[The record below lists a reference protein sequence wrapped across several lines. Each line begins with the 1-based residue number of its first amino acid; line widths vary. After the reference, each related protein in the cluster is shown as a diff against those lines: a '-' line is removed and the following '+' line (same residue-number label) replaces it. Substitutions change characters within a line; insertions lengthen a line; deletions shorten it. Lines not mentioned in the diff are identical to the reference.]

1 MHEPSRYRLDCRVA
15 TDSARRMKP
24 CAEQITQLRQ
34 AVQFDHQPTPET
46 VPANKSSLAAVH
58 DDRGQQLAQDLLRM
72 PGYETKMAAARNHV
86 QSVVRQLRG
95 HILGSRGKDHV
106 IGLAVPDADMRCD
119 VLQ

>member
-1 MHEPSRYRLDCRVA
+1 MGHLDEDQRHDAEAIQTAVLGLFY
-15 TDSARRMKP
+15 TERSPRRSG
-24 CAEQITQLRQ
+24 
-34 AVQFDHQPTPET
+34 
-46 VPANKSSLAAVH
+46 PAAP
-58 DDRGQQLAQDLLRM
+58 QDLLRM

-119 VLQ
+119 VLQRKTPIPHFECE